1 MWANRLTRKYRD
13 GVEEFLS
20 FAKTHMKNDK
30 IRCPCVDCGNH
41 RSHSVD
47 EVRRHLLAR
56 GIICSYQ
63 TWYLHGEMCFNPSSK
78 NKSKE
83 PIIEEDV
90 GDNLFDM
97 VNDLEEQFVHRPEL
111 FEAMINDVE
120 MPLYDGCSKYTK
132 LSALVKL
139 WNMKASGGWTN
150 SSFTALLE
158 FLREVL
164 PVDNKIPAS
173 MYEAKKTLST
183 LGMEY
188 EKIHACPNDC
198 ALYRNAYEDLDECP
212 ICKESRWKKGKN
224 PTNCSKGV
232 PAKVLWYIP
241 PAPRLRRLFRNAEHA
256 KNLTW
261 HHDKRVEDGMLRHPA
276 DAPQW
281 KTFDAD
287 HPEFCAEPRNLRL
300 GLSADGMNPH
310 GNMSSRHSTW
320 PVILVNYNL
329 PPKLSMKRKFLML
342 TLLISG
348 PQQPGNDIDVYLAPL
363 IDDLKSLWEKGI
375 EVRDAYRQETF
386 TLRAMLMWT
395 INDFPAYGNLSGY
408 SVKSSI
414 GCPVCMKETSSIR
427 LKNGKKTVYLG
438 HRRFLPQNHRY
449 RKQKKAFDGNT
460 EERTPPRV
468 LTGEDV
474 YEMVKDL
481 KVVLGK
487 RKRSN
492 NTPVVD
498 GPWKKRSIFYELPY
512 WRTLFVRH
520 CLDVMHIEKNVCE
533 SIVGT
538 LLDIPNKSKDG
549 EKARL
554 DLKELKIRLNLI
566 PTKKGNA
573 TYLPPA
579 KYTLSRQEKRKLCEW
594 LASVKVPN
602 GYSSNFKRLVS
613 MKDLRLIGMKTHDC
627 HILMQQLL
635 PLALRGVLT
644 KDVRFAITKLC
655 SFFNSICSKVID
667 PLTLESLQSEL
678 VKTLCL
684 LEKYFPPS
692 FFDIMI
698 HLTVHLVREVKL
710 CGPVYLRWMYPFER
724 YMKVL
729 KGYVKNRNRPEGCIV
744 ESYIAEESVEFCSEY
759 LSTTEAI
766 GLPKTTNIDCKGL
779 SIGIP
784 SPVNRCEWE
793 IACLYT
799 LHNRVEVEP
808 FIEVH
813 LQELRDRNPRRGRNE
828 RLVQDEHNRTFRQWL
843 RRHVLFQKDGFSH
856 ELMNLARGPSTIV
869 TRYTSYFVNGFTFY
883 TRERDEKHPV
893 QNSGVSI
900 HAKAMHIS
908 SAKDKNPVFGTM
920 NYFGFIEDIWELDY
934 CGLHVALFKCKWADN
949 NYVRIDSDGIT
960 VVDFRRLGYKNDP
973 FIMASQA
980 IQVFYTTDP
989 SNVELSLVVPMKPKL
1004 IHGQEDEEDCSDIPS
1019 FTLGLPPVEDID
1031 EFDDDVSHLV
1041 RPDIEWTRVEEAKRK
1056 KKKT

>member
-1 MWANRLTRKYRD
+1 MP
-13 GVEEFLS
+13 S
-20 FAKTHMKNDK
+20 
-30 IRCPCVDCGNH
+30 CPC
-41 RSHSVD
+41 
-47 EVRRHLLAR
+47 
-56 GIICSYQ
+56 
-63 TWYLHGEMCFNPSSK
+63 TT
-78 NKSKE
+78 
-83 PIIEEDV
+83 
-90 GDNLFDM
+90 
-97 VNDLEEQFVHRPEL
+97 
-111 FEAMINDVE
+111 
-120 MPLYDGCSKYTK
+120 GCSKYTK

-173 MYEAKKTLST
+173 IYEAKKTLST

-188 EKIHACPNDC
+188 EKIHTCPNDY
-198 ALYRNAYEDLDECP
+198 ALYRNGYEDLDECP
-212 ICKESRWKKGKN
+212 VCKESRWKKGKK
-224 PTNCSKGV
+224 PTNDSKGV

-241 PAPRLRRLFRNAEHA
+241 PASRLHRLFRNAYHA
-256 KNLTW
+256 KNLNW

-276 DAPQW
+276 DALQW

-287 HPEFCAEPRNLRL
+287 HPEFSAEPRNLRL

-363 IDDLKSLWEKGI
+363 IDDLNILWEKGI

-408 SVKSSI
+408 AVKSSI

-438 HRRFLPQNHRY
+438 HRRFLPKNHRY

-460 EERTPPRV
+460 EERSPPRV
-468 LTGEDV
+468 LTGQDV
-474 YEMVKDL
+474 FEMVKDL

-492 NTPVVD
+492 KDPVVD

-512 WRTLFVRH
+512 WRTLYVRH

-549 EKARL
+549 EKAWL
-554 DLKELKIRLNLI
+554 DLKDLNIRLNLI
-566 PTKKGNA
+566 PTKRGNG

-579 KYTLSRQEKRKLCEW
+579 KYTLSRQEKRKFCEW
-594 LASVKVPN
+594 LAAVKVPN
-602 GYSSNFKRLVS
+602 GYSSNFKKLVS
-613 MKDLRLIGMKTHDC
+613 MKDLRLVGMKTHDC

-644 KDVRFAITKLC
+644 RDVRFAITKLC

-667 PLTLESLQSEL
+667 PLTLDLLQSEL
-678 VKTLCL
+678 VQTLCL

-759 LSTTEAI
+759 LSTAEAI
-766 GLPKTTNIDCKGL
+766 GLPKTTNIESKGL
-779 SIGIP
+779 SVGVP
-784 SPVNRCEWE
+784 SAVNRCDWE

-799 LHNRVEVEP
+799 LHNRVEMEP

-828 RLVQDEHNRTFRQWL
+828 KLLQDEHNRTFRMWI
-843 RRHVLFQKDGFSH
+843 RKHVVQKDGFSQVI
-856 ELMNLARGPSTIV
+856 MNLARGPSPVV
-869 TRYTSYFVNGFTFY
+869 TRYSSYFVNGYTFY

-900 HAKAMHIS
+900 RAKSMHIS
-908 SAKDKNPVFGTM
+908 SAKDKNPVYAAM

-934 CGLHVALFKCKWADN
+934 SGFHVALFKCKWADN
-949 NYVRIDSDGIT
+949 NFVKIDRDGIT

-973 FIMASQA
+973 FILASQA
-980 IQVFYTTDP
+980 SQVFYTPDP
-989 SNVELSLVVPMKPKL
+989 SNEDLSLVVHMKTKL
-1004 IHGQEDEEDCSDIPS
+1004 IRDGHVDDEEDCSDIPA
-1019 FTLGLPPVEDID
+1019 FTRGLPPVEEID
-1031 EFDDDVSHLV
+1031 EFDDDVSHLR
-1041 RPDIEWTRVEEAKRK
+1041 RPDIEWTLVEQAKRK
-1056 KKKT
+1056 KNKT